1 MMQTDREYAEALFML
16 AAEEGKAE
24 EYFSALSTVREIVDE
39 NPDYLEF
46 LSSPAISLQER
57 LSAIDEAYE
66 NIFPEYV
73 VSFLKLLCENGRIRT
88 VNSAIGEYEKLMM
101 AFSNRTV
108 AVITSATP
116 LDNGQ
121 KQKICDKFEKIT
133 GKSIQAVYAV
143 DESLIG
149 GLKVEVEGKTY
160 DGSIKHRLSDVK
172 DVIIR

>member
-16 AAEEGKAE
+16 AAEEGKTE
-24 EYFSALSTVREIVDE
+24 EYHSSLQTVKELIEE
-39 NPDYLEF
+39 NPEYLEF

-57 LSAIDEAYE
+57 LSAIDE
-66 NIFPEYV
+66 F
-73 VSFLKLLCENGRIRT
+73 
-88 VNSAIGEYEKLMM
+88 EKLMM
-101 AFSNRTV
+101 AFSNQTT

-116 LDNGQ
+116 LDEEQ
-121 KQKICDKFEKIT
+121 KQKICGKFEKIT

>member
-1 MMQTDREYAEALFML
+1 
-16 AAEEGKAE
+16 
-24 EYFSALSTVREIVDE
+24 
-39 NPDYLEF
+39 
-46 LSSPAISLQER
+46 
-57 LSAIDEAYE
+57 
-66 NIFPEYV
+66 
-73 VSFLKLLCENGRIRT
+73 
-88 VNSAIGEYEKLMM
+88 M

-116 LDNGQ
+116 LDEEQ
-121 KQKICDKFEKIT
+121 KQKVCEKFEKLT

>member
-16 AAEEGKAE
+16 AAEENKAE
-24 EYFSALSTVREIVDE
+24 EYFSSLLTVRKLIEE

-46 LSSPAISLQER
+46 LSSPAISLRKR

-73 VSFLKLLCENGRIRT
+73 VSFLKLLCENGRIKS
-88 VNSAIGEYEKLMM
+88 VNTAIDEFEKLMM
-101 AFSNRTV
+101 AFSNRAV

-116 LDNGQ
+116 LDEEQ
-121 KQKICDKFEKIT
+121 KQKVCEKFEKIT

>member
-16 AAEEGKAE
+16 AAEEGKVE
-24 EYFSALSTVREIVDE
+24 EYFSSLSTVRRLVEE

-46 LSSPAISLQER
+46 LSSPAISLKER

-66 NIFPEYV
+66 SIFPEYV
-73 VSFLKLLCENGRIRT
+73 VSFLKLLCENSRIKT
-88 VNSAIGEYEKLMM
+88 VNTSIDEFEKLMM
-101 AFSNRTV
+101 EFSNRTV
-108 AVITSATP
+108 AVVTSATP
-116 LDNGQ
+116 LDDEQ
-121 KQKICDKFEKIT
+121 KQKVCDKFQKIT

>member
-16 AAEEGKAE
+16 AAEERNVE
-24 EYFSALSTVREIVDE
+24 EYFSSLFTVRELVEE
-39 NPDYLEF
+39 NPEYLDF
-46 LSSPAISLQER
+46 LSSPAVPLKER

-73 VSFLKLLCENGRIRT
+73 VSFLKLLCENGRIKT
-88 VNSAIGEYEKLMM
+88 VTAAIDEFEKLMM
-101 AFSNRTV
+101 AFANRTI
-108 AVITSATP
+108 AVVTSAAP
-116 LDNGQ
+116 LDDEQ
-121 KQKICDKFEKIT
+121 KQKLCAKFEKVT

>member
-16 AAEEGKAE
+16 AAEEGKVE
-24 EYFSALSTVREIVDE
+24 EYFSSLSTVRKLVEE

-46 LSSPAISLQER
+46 LSSPAISLKER

-66 NIFPEYV
+66 SIFPEYV
-73 VSFLKLLCENGRIRT
+73 VSFLKLLCENGRIKS
-88 VNSAIGEYEKLMM
+88 VNTAIDEYEKLMM

-108 AVITSATP
+108 AIITSATP
-116 LDNGQ
+116 LDEEQ
-121 KQKICDKFEKIT
+121 KQKVCEKFEKIT

-160 DGSIKHRLSDVK
+160 DSSIKHRLSDVK

>member
-16 AAEEGKAE
+16 AAEEGNTE
-24 EYFSALSTVREIVDE
+24 EYFSSLQTVKELVDE

-46 LSSPAISLQER
+46 LSSPAISLKER
-57 LSAIDEAYE
+57 LFAIDEAYGE
-66 NIFPEYV
+66 TFPEYV
-73 VSFLKLLCENGRIRT
+73 VSFLKLLCENGRIKT
-88 VNSAIGEYEKLMM
+88 VGNTIDEFEKLMM
-101 AFSNRTV
+101 TFSNKTV

-116 LDNGQ
+116 LDEEQ
-121 KQKICDKFEKIT
+121 KQRLCEKFEKIT

>member
-16 AAEEGKAE
+16 AAEEGKVE
-24 EYFSALSTVREIVDE
+24 EYFSSLLTVRELVEE

-46 LSSPAISLQER
+46 LSSPAISLKER
-57 LSAIDEAYE
+57 LSALDEAYE
-66 NIFPEYV
+66 DIFPEYV
-73 VSFLKLLCENGRIRT
+73 VSFLKLLCENGRIKT
-88 VNSAIGEYEKLMM
+88 VSTAIDEFEKLMM

-116 LDNGQ
+116 LDDEQ
-121 KQKICDKFEKIT
+121 KQKVCDKFQKIT

>member
-16 AAEEGKAE
+16 AAEEGKTE
-24 EYFSALSTVREIVDE
+24 EYLSSLLTVRKLVEE
-39 NPDYLEF
+39 NPEYLEF

-88 VNSAIGEYEKLMM
+88 INTAIDEYEKLMM
-101 AFSNRTV
+101 AFSNRAI

-116 LDNGQ
+116 LDEEQ
-121 KQKICDKFEKIT
+121 KQKVCDKFEKLT